1 MTFKYKL
8 LVNIFY
14 YLVNKSDL
22 LLIWIYLKTV
32 FTSVDL
38 QLGLDYVRDED
49 YNYRTFIILELFL
62 MNLLT
67 YLPTS
72 NLDLESKET
81 KTTSVNLYQG

>member
-1 MTFKYKL
+1 M
-8 LVNIFY
+8 
-14 YLVNKSDL
+14 NKSDL